1 MVKITFSF
9 KSKGIEEIELFFQ
22 GTEECQNLRY
32 ECLIIIDPKYIEI
45 SSLAVLNI
53 K

>member
-1 MVKITFSF
+1 MVQVTFSF

-53 K
+53 Q